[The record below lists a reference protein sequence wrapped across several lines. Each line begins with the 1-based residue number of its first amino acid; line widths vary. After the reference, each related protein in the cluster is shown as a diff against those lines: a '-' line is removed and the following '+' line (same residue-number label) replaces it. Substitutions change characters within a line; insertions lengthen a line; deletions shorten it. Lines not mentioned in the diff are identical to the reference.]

1 METKK
6 PNIKLIIDPCEECF
20 HSKVCLMKKGTQE
33 VLKNV
38 QTVLDNSIVTIDEE
52 LPKIDLVARCSYFA
66 RRLGGPYEYNLY
78 DMGEKTRD
86 KILKKLRGEKC

>member
-6 PNIKLIIDPCEECF
+6 PDIKLIIDPCEECF

-38 QTVLDNSIVTIDEE
+38 QTVLDNNIVTIDEE
-52 LPKIDLVARCSYFA
+52 LPKIDLIARCVYFA
-66 RRLGGPYEYNLY
+66 RKPSSPFYYSPYSRFISKEV
-78 DMGEKTRD
+78 RD
-86 KILKKLRGEKC
+86 KTMKDIRS